1 MFRTKWRFFRAL
13 SASVGQ
19 ASKLCGAG
27 RRPKLGTSAAHPC
40 GLSTYKQEWIN

>member
-13 SASVGQ
+13 SASVGP

-27 RRPKLGTSAAHPC
+27 RRPKLGTSAAHPF
-40 GLSTYKQEWIN
+40 GLSNFE

>member
-19 ASKLCGAG
+19 ASKLRGAG
-27 RRPKLGTSAAHPC
+27 RRPKLGASAVHPF
-40 GLSTYKQEWIN
+40 GLSTSEQEWIK